1 MPRSTKRRHLLADE
15 QLRILKVAPKPHIR
29 IAELCCCQGIG
40 IILPYAWR
48 EEAGQRATRATSQPK
63 RRQGQ
68 TGTHAIAE
76 WPWLRPFLLT
86 LTGCVAHPIHALPI
100 VPRDHGE
107 TLPCNA
113 PSFTGLR
120 CKWFPTIVRDPSSY
134 FQDFVDCR
142 NDVVQ
147 FHLG

>member
-76 WPWLRPFLLT
+76 WPMATPISPH
-86 LTGCVAHPIHALPI
+86 AH
-100 VPRDHGE
+100 R
-107 TLPCNA
+107 
-113 PSFTGLR
+113 LR
-120 CKWFPTIVRDPSSY
+120 CPPHSRVAYCPPRPW
-134 FQDFVDCR
+134 
-142 NDVVQ
+142 
-147 FHLG
+147 